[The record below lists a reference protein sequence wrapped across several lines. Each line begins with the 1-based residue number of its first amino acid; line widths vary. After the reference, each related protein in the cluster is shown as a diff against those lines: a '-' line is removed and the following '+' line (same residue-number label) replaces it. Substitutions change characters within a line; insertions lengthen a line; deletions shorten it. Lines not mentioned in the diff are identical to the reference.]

1 MDEEPQMLNEL
12 TTAPR
17 RSTLALSAVTLP
29 VGSTGAVG
37 HPASPGIAALAP
49 CATTRR
55 VLLSRTMAH
64 RVQSAGQFQPG
75 SVGSQAHA
83 CARAHESLPLCVV

>member
-1 MDEEPQMLNEL
+1 MDEEPRMLNEL

-29 VGSTGAVG
+29 VGSKGAVG

-55 VLLSRTMAH
+55 VLFSRSMAGCK
-64 RVQSAGQFQPG
+64 VPAS
-75 SVGSQAHA
+75 SSQATSAARHMHVRKRMRA
-83 CARAHESLPLCVV
+83 CHCVLCE